1 MELGLNEVVDY
12 SSLRQ
17 TARKILEGLCVF
29 SSQKEQTL
37 SADILVSEIRLWLFF
52 FSRNMSS
59 V

>member
-37 SADILVSEIRLWLFF
+37 SADILVSEIRLWFF
-52 FSRNMSS
+52 FFF
-59 V
+59 